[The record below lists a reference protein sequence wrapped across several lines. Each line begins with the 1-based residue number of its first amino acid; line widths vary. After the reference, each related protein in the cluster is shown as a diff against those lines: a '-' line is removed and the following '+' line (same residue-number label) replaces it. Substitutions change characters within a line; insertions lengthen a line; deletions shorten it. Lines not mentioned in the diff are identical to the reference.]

1 MESDEI
7 GNDLVR
13 LDNGYL
19 VDEENNIRCEYVVNS
34 DDVLDEENNSD
45 SGSKHAPLRE
55 QDRFLPIANI
65 AKIMKRAIPENGKI
79 AKDARE
85 CVQECISEFIS
96 FVTSEASDRCQV
108 EKRKTINGEDVL
120 FAMNALGF
128 DNYVEPL
135 RLYLKKYR
143 EIVLSPVTMNKLN
156 KTMVLYGEDGSS
168 CVPAEH
174 DTETQTESAVL
185 YAYPKVIE
193 DITFT

>member
-1 MESDEI
+1 MDNDEL
-7 GNDLVR
+7 GNELVR

-19 VDEENNIRCEYVVNS
+19 VDEETYVVN
-34 DDVLDEENNSD
+34 DDVLEQEENNSD
-45 SGSKHAPLRE
+45 SNGGKNAPLRE

-120 FAMNALGF
+120 FALNTLGF

-135 RLYLKKYR
+135 KLYLKKYR
-143 EIVLSPVTMNKLN
+143 EIVLSPVTINKLN
-156 KTMVLYGEDGSS
+156 KTIVFYGEDSTAIVS
-168 CVPAEH
+168 NDNENENQS
-174 DTETQTESAVL
+174 DSAVI
-185 YAYPKVIE
+185 YAYPKVIG
-193 DITFT
+193 DFTIS

>member
-1 MESDEI
+1 MEGDEL
-7 GNDLVR
+7 GGDLVR
-13 LDNGYL
+13 LDNGFL
-19 VDEENNIRCEYVVNS
+19 VDEETYVVNT
-34 DDVLDEENNSD
+34 DDVLEQEENNSD
-45 SGSKHAPLRE
+45 SNSGGKNVPLRE

-96 FVTSEASDRCQV
+96 FITSEASDRCQM

-135 RLYLKKYR
+135 KLYLKKYR
-143 EIVLSPVTMNKLN
+143 EIVLSPVTINKLN
-156 KTMVLYGEDGSS
+156 KTIVLYGSDGTQ
-168 CVPAEH
+168 CVPSEN
-174 DTETQTESAVL
+174 DTETQTETVIYS
-185 YAYPKVIE
+185 YPKVIG
-193 DITFT
+193 DFTIT

>member
-1 MESDEI
+1 MEGDEI

-19 VDEENNIRCEYVVNS
+19 VEDDSYVVNS
-34 DDVLDEENNSD
+34 DDVLDQEENNSD
-45 SGSKHAPLRE
+45 SNGGGKNMPLRE

-65 AKIMKRAIPENGKI
+65 AKIMKRAIPDNGKI

-120 FAMNALGF
+120 FALNTLGF
-128 DNYVEPL
+128 DNYVDPL
-135 RLYLKKYR
+135 KLYLKKYR
-143 EIVLSPVTMNKLN
+143 ELVLNPVTINKLN
-156 KTMVLYGEDGSS
+156 SKPIIVYEENGQDNSENEGEI
-168 CVPAEH
+168 
-174 DTETQTESAVL
+174 QTESGTVI
-185 YAYPKVIE
+185 YTYPKGSIGE
-193 DITFT
+193 FIG

>member
-1 MESDEI
+1 MESDEL

-13 LDNGYL
+13 LDNGFL
-19 VDEENNIRCEYVVNS
+19 VDEETYVVNS
-34 DDVLDEENNSD
+34 DDVLEQEENNSD
-45 SGSKHAPLRE
+45 SNCGGKNVPLRE

-96 FVTSEASDRCQV
+96 FITSEASDRCQM

-128 DNYVEPL
+128 DNYVDPL
-135 RLYLKKYR
+135 KLYLKKYR
-143 EIVLSPVTMNKLN
+143 EIVLSPVTINKLS
-156 KTMVLYGEDGSS
+156 KALVLYGSDGAT
-168 CVPAEH
+168 CVPAEN
-174 DTETQTESAVL
+174 DNETQTETVI
-185 YAYPKVIE
+185 YTYPKVVGDFNIN
-193 DITFT
+193 